1 MHFLLPKDNIFKN
14 IINYLYP
21 MKPLKFKRTHI
32 ELPLS
37 GRWLRPT
44 IVPLVI
50 FTITLEVFPSKVW
63 FLLNT
68 SKMLSLFHKIFR
80 L

>member
-1 MHFLLPKDNIFKN
+1 
-14 IINYLYP
+14 
-21 MKPLKFKRTHI
+21 MKSLKLKRTHI

-44 IVPLVI
+44 IVPLVT

-68 SKMLSLFHKIFR
+68 SKMLSLFNKNLETLMLSISTSGLPKFTT